1 MSTHRTQTSR
11 LAAGR
16 RAAGALALVAALAA
30 PAMLAAQQTGPAPA
44 APATL
49 TIEEAIALA
58 RRNNPDLLATQNDRR
73 TARAASRAAR
83 ADFIPSARVSNT
95 FGYTAEGVRRFG
107 SVAIAQN
114 EPAIYSSGYSVGLFG
129 DLSGAKLMQPSIT
142 RAQERATEQL
152 ITGAAANLDAQV
164 SQQYLSVLQA
174 QEVVAQAEREVAR
187 TDEHQRL
194 AQARLDVGAGTPL
207 DVRRAETQK
216 GQAQVRL
223 LQARN
228 TLATA
233 TLALGQLMGVD
244 LQPGAQLTSE
254 FALFQPQFEAATL
267 ISQAM
272 ANNPNLRAA
281 RSQAGAARTGV
292 RAARSNYLPSL
303 SFNVGW
309 DGSVFRAGDLGA
321 LQREGVLNAQGR
333 LENCIQGNQIGA
345 LIGRAP
351 QDCSRLQFDPDALRN
366 RIREQNSRFPF
377 DYDRQPM
384 SASLS
389 ISLPI
394 FTGLSRYQQVE
405 EARARAEDAEYQTR
419 AQENTLRVDV
429 NTALHNMQTAYETAQ
444 LQDQVIRTAGEELRL
459 ARERFRFG
467 AASSVEV
474 TDAQTSLAQAEQAKI
489 DAVYNFHKSLSAL
502 EALVGQ
508 RLR

>member
-1 MSTHRTQTSR
+1 MSSQRTHTSR
-11 LAAGR
+11 PALGR
-16 RAAGALALVAALAA
+16 RAAGVLALAAVLAA
-30 PAMLAAQQTGPAPA
+30 PAALRAQQTGPAPA
-44 APATL
+44 APAALTL
-49 TIEEAIALA
+49 EEAVALA

-73 TARAASRAAR
+73 VARAASRAAR
-83 ADFIPSARVSNT
+83 ADFIPSAQISNSY
-95 FGYTAEGVRRFG
+95 GYTAEGERLYG
-107 SVAIAQN
+107 SVALGR
-114 EPAIYSSGYSVGLFG
+114 EPAVYSSGYRLSVFG

-142 RAQERATEQL
+142 RAQQRATEQL
-152 ITGAAANLDAQV
+152 IVGAAANLDAQV

-187 TDEHQRL
+187 TEEHLRL
-194 AQARLDVGAGTPL
+194 AQARVDVGAGTPL

-228 TLATA
+228 TQATA
-233 TLALGQLMGVD
+233 TLALGRLMGVD
-244 LQPGAQLTSE
+244 LQPGAQLTSD
-254 FALFQPQFEAATL
+254 FVLFQPQFDAATL
-267 ISQAM
+267 TSQAM

-292 RAARSNYLPSL
+292 RAARSSYLPTL
-303 SFNVGW
+303 NYNVGW
-309 DGSVFRAGDLGA
+309 EGLKFRAGNLEPLVQQEIAGAQQQLNGCLQSNRLAQLLGDTP
-321 LQREGVLNAQGR
+321 R
-333 LENCIQGNQIGA
+333 
-345 LIGRAP
+345 
-351 QDCSRLQFDPDALRN
+351 DCSQFAFTPEGIRGLV
-366 RIREQNSRFPF
+366 REQNSGYPF
-377 DYDRQPM
+377 DYNRQPM
-384 SASLS
+384 SASFS

-419 AQENTLRVDV
+419 TQENTLRVEV
-429 NTALHNMQTAYETAQ
+429 STQLLNMRTAYETAQ
-444 LQDQVIRTAGEELRL
+444 LQDQVIRTATEELRL

-489 DAVYNFHKSLSAL
+489 DAVYNFHKSLAAL
-502 EALVGQ
+502 EALVGS